1 MTTVKTIL
9 TMATT
14 SNWHI
19 HQLDINNAFLHGDLD
34 EEVYMTLPSGYNK
47 KVFPNAVCKLKKSLY
62 GLKQANRQWFTKLT
76 TFLLSLGKLIYLTIT
91 RPDIAFAAQLLSQ
104 FSHSPH
110 TSHLKALQRVLRYI
124 KLGPCQGLFF
134 SMSNSL
140 ALQAYCDSDWA
151 ICPESRRSITGFGI
165 FLRHSLISW
174 QSKKQAVVSRSSTE
188 AEYRALAD
196 CSCEIT
202 WLNTLLRDLHIPLT
216 APIKVFCD
224 NSSAI
229 ALASN
234 PVQHAKTKQI
244 EIDCHFV
251 KDKIKA
257 DQILPIY
264 VPITSQ
270 TADLLTKTLH
280 TPLFNK
286 CISKLAVTPPKSG
299 NSLSFI
305 NNIKQ
310 QLHNTFSIKDLGPL
324 HYYLGIEFIR
334 SEKGLVMTQ
343 RKYAIDL
350 IEHAGLTHTK
360 HARTPL
366 DPNIKFTYDSGTPL
380 TDPSHYRTLVGLIHS
395 PYRLIVIV
403 TGLLV
408 LNLEDQSQVLGY
420 FLDTVSSPGN
430 PKSKQWTYNTLT
442 ALVKVFCDNSS
453 AIALASNP
461 IQHARTKQIEIDCH
475 FVRDK
480 IKAGQILPIYV
491 PTTSQTADLLTKA
504 LHTPLF
510 NKCISKLGMCDPY
523 TLPTYGRILE
533 YSLLTRST

>member
-1 MTTVKTIL
+1 MDQWKDTKEDLLQKVLLGLDYLESYMIINESLERIVEEGKS
-9 TMATT
+9 MATT

-19 HQLDINNAFLHGDLD
+19 HQLDINNAFLYGDLD

-47 KVFPNAVCKLKKSLY
+47 KVFPNDVCFKQSKADTSLFTY
-62 GLKQANRQWFTKLT
+62 FTKDISLVLLIYVDDILLIGNSLGFINNIKQQLHNTFTIKDLGPLHYYLGVEFIKSEKGLVMTQRKYAIDLIEHAWLT
-76 TFLLSLGKLIYLTIT
+76 HTKHGFDLLDPNIKLTYDSGTPLTDPSHHRTLVGKLIYLTIT

-124 KLGPCQGLFF
+124 KLSPCQGLFF
-134 SMSNSL
+134 SRSNSL
-140 ALQAYCDSDWA
+140 TLQAYCDSDWA

-165 FLRHSLISW
+165 ILRHSLISW

-202 WLNTLLRDLHIPLT
+202 WLNSLLRDLHIPLT

-234 PVQHAKTKQI
+234 PVQHARTKKI

-299 NSLSFI
+299 S
-305 NNIKQ
+305 
-310 QLHNTFSIKDLGPL
+310 
-324 HYYLGIEFIR
+324 
-334 SEKGLVMTQ
+334 
-343 RKYAIDL
+343 
-350 IEHAGLTHTK
+350 
-360 HARTPL
+360 
-366 DPNIKFTYDSGTPL
+366 SGM
-380 TDPSHYRTLVGLIHS
+380 
-395 PYRLIVIV
+395 V
-403 TGLLV
+403 TMGC
-408 LNLEDQSQVLGY
+408 Y
-420 FLDTVSSPGN
+420 
-430 PKSKQWTYNTLT
+430 
-442 ALVKVFCDNSS
+442 VKVQQSRYRKR
-453 AIALASNP
+453 P
-461 IQHARTKQIEIDCH
+461 
-475 FVRDK
+475 
-480 IKAGQILPIYV
+480 
-491 PTTSQTADLLTKA
+491 
-504 LHTPLF
+504 
-510 NKCISKLGMCDPY
+510 
-523 TLPTYGRILE
+523 
-533 YSLLTRST
+533 